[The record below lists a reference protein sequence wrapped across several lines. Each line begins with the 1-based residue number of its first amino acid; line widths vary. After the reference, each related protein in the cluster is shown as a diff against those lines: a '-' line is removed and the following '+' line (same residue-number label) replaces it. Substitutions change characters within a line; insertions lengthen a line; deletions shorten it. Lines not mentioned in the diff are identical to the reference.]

1 MRMNKNKNGCSPEMM
16 NNKKGHKGDK
26 GQSKSSKKTKN
37 SKGK

>member
-1 MRMNKNKNGCSPEMM
+1 MAMKKGKSYCGPEMM

-26 GQSKSSKKTKN
+26 GQSKGNKKTKN

>member
-1 MRMNKNKNGCSPEMM
+1 MAMKKGKSYCSPEMM

-26 GQSKSSKKTKN
+26 GQSKGSKKTRN